1 MRISDWSSDVCSSD
15 LDPATGRQAVAD
27 ATVTARLRQ
36 AGAVLPGKLVT
47 TEAATFEHHASFR
60 RPKNPWALDRWT
72 GVSSSGAGVAVAA
85 GLCHGAIGTD
95 TGGSI
100 RMPAA
105 VNGLSGIMPTWGRVS
120 RHGVFPLVESL
131 DQIGRAHV

>member
-1 MRISDWSSDVCSSD
+1 MRAS
-15 LDPATGRQAVAD
+15 A
-27 ATVTARLRQ
+27 AR
-36 AGAVLPGKLVT
+36 
-47 TEAATFEHHASFR
+47 
-60 RPKNPWALDRWT
+60 KNPWALDRWT

-131 DQIGRAHV
+131 DHVGPMARSLADAAAILQKTEELRDGKAWFSTCSTRWSAES

>member
-1 MRISDWSSDVCSSD
+1 MYRGPPRSTLTDTLLPLHAALPIWQLSNIMRAS
-15 LDPATGRQAVAD
+15 A
-27 ATVTARLRQ
+27 AR
-36 AGAVLPGKLVT
+36 
-47 TEAATFEHHASFR
+47 
-60 RPKNPWALDRWT
+60 KNPWALDRWT

-105 VNGLSGIMPTWGRVS
+105 VNGLSGIMPTWVRVS
-120 RHGVFPLVESL
+120 PNGVFPLVEGL
-131 DQIGRAHV
+131 DTVGPQLGSASCRERVGQY